1 MHHRNV
7 QDSLEAALR
16 DTPVVLL
23 QGARQVGKT
32 TLVRGMSEA
41 TGSRRYATLDDGVV
55 LSAAQRDPEGYVAAL
70 KGPVTIDEVQR
81 APELFRAIK
90 ASVDRDRKPGRFLL
104 TGSANV
110 MLLPRLSESL
120 AGRIELIPLWPLSQ
134 GEIAGVREDFIDRV
148 FDPQPPDWKAP
159 KKRNRSITERIVRGG
174 FPEAVGRADERRR
187 DAWYAAY
194 ADTTLRREVR
204 ELSGVEGLA
213 ELPRLLATLAA
224 RAGGL
229 LNVADVARSLAMP
242 QSTVRRYIALLEAT
256 FLVVLLPA
264 WSTNRSSRLAK
275 AAKVLIADSGLACY
289 LVGASERRLEDDGS
303 TRGAMLENFITME
316 VLKQREWSR
325 TRPSLYHFRS
335 AAGAEVDLVLEDRAG
350 RIVGIEIKSARTI
363 GAEAFRGLRALREL
377 AGKKF
382 VRGIL
387 LHDGLE
393 SVHFD
398 PTLMTAP
405 HSAVWDSE
413 A

>member
-1 MHHRNV
+1 MI

-41 TGSRRYATLDDGVV
+41 AGSRRYSTLDDAVV
-55 LSAAQRDPEGYVAAL
+55 LSAAERDPEGFVAAIT
-70 KGPVTIDEVQR
+70 GPVTIDEVQR
-81 APELFRAIK
+81 APGLFRAIK

-134 GEIAGVREDFIDRV
+134 GEIAGRREDFVDRV
-148 FDPQPPDWKAP
+148 FDPQPPEWKAP
-159 KKRNRSITERIVRGG
+159 KKRTRSISERIVLGG
-174 FPEAVGRADERRR
+174 FPEATGRADERRR

-224 RAGGL
+224 RASGL
-229 LNVADVARSLAMP
+229 LNIADVARSLGMP
-242 QSTVRRYIALLEAT
+242 QSTVRRYVSLLEAT

-275 AAKVLIADSGLACY
+275 AAKVLIVDSGLACY
-289 LVGASERRLEDDGS
+289 LVGASQRRLEEDGS

-316 VLKQREWSR
+316 IQKQREWSR

-335 AAGAEVDLVLEDRAG
+335 ATGAEVDLVLEDRAG
-350 RIVGIEIKSARTI
+350 RVVGIEIKSARTV
-363 GAEAFRGLRALREL
+363 GADAFRGLRALREL

-387 LHDGLE
+387 LHDGSE
-393 SVHFD
+393 SVSFD
-398 PTLMTAP
+398 PTLMAAP
-405 HSAVWDSE
+405 HSAVWESE